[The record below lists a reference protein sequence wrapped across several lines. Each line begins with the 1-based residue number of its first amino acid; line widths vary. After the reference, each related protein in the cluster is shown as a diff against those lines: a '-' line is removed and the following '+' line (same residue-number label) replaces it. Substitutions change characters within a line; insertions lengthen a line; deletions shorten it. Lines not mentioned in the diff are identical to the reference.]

1 MTEATG
7 ARVDVELTVGKP
19 PAAMWNLV
27 TDVGRI
33 GEWSPECVGATWLA
47 NGTLRPGARFVGR
60 NRAPNG
66 FEWTATCVVTQA
78 ERPAVFEWV
87 VLDSADDPE
96 QPGAIWRYELVPG
109 ESDQTVVRHSF
120 VHGPGDTGVT
130 MAIRSSPDQAAAL
143 LQGRLDELRAHMI
156 TTIEGMARS

>member
-7 ARVDVELTVGKP
+7 ARVDVELTVGKA
-19 PAAMWNLV
+19 PAAMWDLV

-47 NGTLRPGARFVGR
+47 DGALRPGARFQGT

-66 FEWTATCVVTQA
+66 FEWTTTCVVTQA

-96 QPGAIWRYELVPG
+96 RPGATWRYELVPG
-109 ESDQTVVRHSF
+109 ESQQTVVRHSF
-120 VHGPGDTGVT
+120 VHGPGATGVT
-130 MAIRSSPDQAAAL
+130 MAIESSPDQAAAL
-143 LQGRLDELRAHMI
+143 LQGRLDELREHMI